1 MLTTFIS
8 RLKVTKNLRLNANW
22 CSAIS
27 LMLLFSMMFFTFTS
41 VASAGNCDAAKEA
54 LDAAREDLGP
64 AREANDAAK
73 EAYEAAK
80 EAKEAAKEAKEAA
93 KEAADAADVLSQT
106 LKGEKK

>member
-64 AREANDAAK
+64 AREA
-73 EAYEAAK
+73 
-80 EAKEAAKEAKEAA
+80 KEAA